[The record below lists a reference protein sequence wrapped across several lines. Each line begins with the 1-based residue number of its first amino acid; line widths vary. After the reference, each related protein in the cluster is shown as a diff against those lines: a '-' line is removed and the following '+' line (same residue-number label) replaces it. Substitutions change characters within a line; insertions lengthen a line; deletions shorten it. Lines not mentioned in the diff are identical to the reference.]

1 MKPRD
6 SRAATV
12 LPLSAADAGGRRGV
26 IDHAEF
32 LIDRFRVRYAFG
44 GGWTCSC
51 ADFVA
56 HDSCKHTRE
65 AAGRRAA
72 QEQIARHLQRGSAD
86 SFTLHE
92 RAHAR

>member
-1 MKPRD
+1 M
-6 SRAATV
+6 A
-12 LPLSAADAGGRRGV
+12 LLISAAEVGGRGT
-26 IDHAEF
+26 IDRAEH

-56 HDSCKHTRE
+56 HDACRHTRE

-72 QEQIARHLQRGSAD
+72 QAQIARHLQKGSAD
-86 SFTLHE
+86 SFPLH
-92 RAHAR
+92 RRDHAR